1 MCRER
6 QRGMR
11 LVVNKQT
18 DSQTDSMDEEE
29 ASTSTNSDRDHSDR
43 DPFEYLKEFYTLV
56 STDADG
62 RNRTY
67 HCKLCAPGLKKQ
79 VRTSA
84 KSAANLKRHIEL
96 KHTTSLARYEQA
108 CRRKKETT
116 TTTVSQT
123 NSSSTTHTQS
133 FLV

>member
-1 MCRER
+1 MKSVLLFDLEEVAT
-6 QRGMR
+6 
-11 LVVNKQT
+11 L
-18 DSQTDSMDEEE
+18 SMDEEE

-108 CRRKKETT
+108 SGLPTLTLWE
-116 TTTVSQT
+116 
-123 NSSSTTHTQS
+123 
-133 FLV
+133 